1 MLHWRRA
8 LKVLPPPEELK
19 KRENAIKIIAES
31 FFKLLIKDGFQ
42 PKEIMQFINFLMD
55 ALIKHGH
62 EETGSKN
69 DDKESNTK

>member
-1 MLHWRRA
+1 MLHWRIA

-31 FFKLLIKDGFQ
+31 FFKLLIKDGFK

-55 ALIKHGH
+55 ALIENGR
-62 EETGSKN
+62 EETDSKN
-69 DDKESNTK
+69 DDKESNTE

>member
-8 LKVLPPPEELK
+8 LRVVPPPEEPK

-31 FFKLLIKDGFQ
+31 FFKLLIKDGFK

-55 ALIKHGH
+55 ALIENGR
-62 EETGSKN
+62 EETDSKN